1 MTSVSSLSSSP
12 TASSTS
18 ASSSDE
24 IDWSGLIEE
33 AVAARLTK
41 ADSVELRITQK
52 QAKIA
57 AIEEMRSLLA
67 DLADAAQAL
76 RAPSGTIGAADDVF
90 LSRAGFLTANGAVNA
105 ESSLG
110 ITVENGTRAEDY
122 DIEIRQ
128 IAKAHKVAGA
138 AFSSNSTDLG
148 YSGVISLGIVG
159 GQSVD
164 IAIDGGMT
172 LAEIAE
178 AINDRSSTSG
188 VQATVLKVAGST
200 YKLILSTT
208 ATGQTISAGAV
219 SGDDV
224 LSSLGILGAG
234 GAFADEL
241 QAAQDAIFTV
251 NGVEITRDD
260 NDIDDVVDG
269 VTFNLYQETPD
280 GTSIT
285 VAIEANLSAVKEGIQ
300 AFVEAYNSYRAF
312 AVGQQTLTS
321 SDDTTQSDDITRSPL
336 FGDSTFRSINTA
348 ILDALNVTTGGL
360 SLADI
365 GLSFDESNYLEVD
378 ENALNEALLNN
389 VEAIERL
396 LSFRATT
403 SSSNLMLLERGRSAP
418 SAFTL
423 DITVGADGAMTAVS
437 VNGNSSL
444 FTVSG
449 SRIIGLPGTAYEGY
463 AFVYAGDESTS
474 INVAVSMG
482 LAEVLFTAGETAAND
497 GHGTLRTLV
506 DGMEDDV
513 RGLEERSDRIAQS
526 AAEFRARL
534 TERYARIR
542 AAIQEAEAVQSYL
555 EAMLDAMYR

>member
-1 MTSVSSLSSSP
+1 MTSVSSLSSSA

-18 ASSSDE
+18 TSSSDE

-33 AVAARLTK
+33 AVAARLAK

-67 DLADAAQAL
+67 DLVDAAQAL

-90 LSRAGFLTANGAVNA
+90 LARAGFLTANGAVNA
-105 ESSLG
+105 EGSLG

-128 IAKAHKVAGA
+128 IAKAHKVVGA
-138 AFSSNSTDLG
+138 AFSSSSTDLG
-148 YSGVISLGIVG
+148 YSGVISLGTVG
-159 GQSVD
+159 GQNVD

-172 LAEIAE
+172 LAEVAE
-178 AINDRSSTSG
+178 AINYRSGTSG

-200 YKLILSTT
+200 YKLILSAT

-224 LSSLGILGAG
+224 LSSLGILGSG
-234 GAFADEL
+234 GVFADEL
-241 QAAQDAIFTV
+241 QAAQYAIFTV
-251 NGVEITRDD
+251 DGVEITRDD

-285 VAIEANLSAVKEGIQ
+285 VAIEANLSAVKEGVQ
-300 AFVEAYNSYRAF
+300 AFVEAYNNYRAF
-312 AVGQQTLTS
+312 AIGQQTLTS
-321 SDDTTQSDDITRSPL
+321 SDDTTQSDDITQSPL

-378 ENALNEALLNN
+378 EDALNETLLNN

-423 DITVGADGAMTAVS
+423 DITVGANGAMTAVS

-444 FTVSG
+444 FRISG
-449 SRIIGLPGTAYEGY
+449 SRIVGLPGTAYEGY
-463 AFVYAGDESTS
+463 AFVYAGDESAS
-474 INVAVSMG
+474 INVAVSTG
-482 LAEVLFTAGETAAND
+482 LAEVLFNAGETAAND

-506 DGMEDDV
+506 DGMEGDV
-513 RGLEERSDRIAQS
+513 QGLEERSDRIAQS

-555 EAMLDAMYR
+555 EAMLDAMYT